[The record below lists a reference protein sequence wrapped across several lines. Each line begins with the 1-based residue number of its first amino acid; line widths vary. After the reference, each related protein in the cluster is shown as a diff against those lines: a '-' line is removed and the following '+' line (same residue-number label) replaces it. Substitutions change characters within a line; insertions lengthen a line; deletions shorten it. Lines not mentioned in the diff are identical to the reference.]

1 MKKTICLLTLML
13 IISGCSSPVTENTP
27 AANVH
32 QIKYVYASNVN
43 FCMGEITIQKSAAE
57 TAKLI
62 LFPNGSDAEITV
74 AMQDGDKAWMQADYF
89 TSTQDTPCDVI
100 CRIYQDGELWKEAKS
115 TGTKG
120 TRVLC
125 EGIVGAK

>member
-1 MKKTICLLTLML
+1 MKKNICLLIILL
-13 IISGCSSPVTENTP
+13 FISGCSSQVAVKTP
-27 AANVH
+27 AANMH

-43 FCMGEITIQKSAAE
+43 FCMGEVAIQKSAAE
-57 TAKLI
+57 TAKLV

-89 TSTQDTPCDVI
+89 TSTKDTPCEVI
-100 CRIYQDGELWKEAKS
+100 CRIYLDGELWKEAKA

-125 EGIVGAK
+125 EGIVGVK